1 MSRIDELLAAATTKL
16 GQNGVDEPRRTASS
30 LLSWTLGRDRTFL
43 IAHPEYECGAVEV
56 ERFESA
62 VARRSAREPLQQ
74 ITGTQEFYGLDF
86 EITPDVLIP
95 RPETEIIVA
104 EALAFLE
111 SVDEPRVCDVGTG
124 SGCIPIAILSHRRD
138 AVALA
143 ADISPRA
150 LEVAARNAAR
160 HEVAGRIKFVESDV
174 FASVP
179 DEKFDIIVSNPPYIA
194 AAEINSLEPEVRDHE
209 PISAL
214 TDGGDGLSIVRQ
226 VIDGAAER
234 LEHGGL
240 LLVEIGFGQSAA
252 VERLVDGRLWDDV
265 SFVSDLQGIPR
276 TLRCRRRL

>member
-1 MSRIDELLAAATTKL
+1 
-16 GQNGVDEPRRTASS
+16 
-30 LLSWTLGRDRTFL
+30 
-43 IAHPEYECGAVEV
+43 
-56 ERFESA
+56 
-62 VARRSAREPLQQ
+62 
-74 ITGTQEFYGLDF
+74 
-86 EITPDVLIP
+86 
-95 RPETEIIVA
+95 
-104 EALAFLE
+104 
-111 SVDEPRVCDVGTG
+111 
-124 SGCIPIAILSHRRD
+124 
-138 AVALA
+138 LA